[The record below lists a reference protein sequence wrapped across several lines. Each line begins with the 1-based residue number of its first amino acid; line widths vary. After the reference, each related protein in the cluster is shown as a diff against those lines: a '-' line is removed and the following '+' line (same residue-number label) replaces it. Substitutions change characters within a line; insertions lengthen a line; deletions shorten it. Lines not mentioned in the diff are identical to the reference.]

1 MHGTLERHATWDV
14 DDRFVLP
21 APDGLLG
28 KRVRHDS
35 VDETVVYY
43 DTPDHDLR
51 AFGVSLHRHD
61 GDGTAGWRLEI
72 PVSGGHT
79 ELRWPP
85 SDHPPAEAIGLLT
98 GLTAGK
104 GLVDIVKIH
113 TLRERYRR
121 TKPRLE
127 VDDDR
132 VRASVGARLLAWREI
147 DVDAD
152 GRDRS
157 AAKRIG
163 KRLRAAGARPSRYSS
178 KLAHVAPAEPVPAG
192 RAAAAFVDYLNAQ
205 IDQIAAG
212 DIGLRRGRDPIHD
225 TRVAIRR
232 VRSTLRVFAPV
243 LDEAIGD
250 MDGEL
255 RWFAG
260 LLGDVRDCRVQQHR
274 FGDAID
280 GLPDELVLGP
290 VKARIGNDLQAV
302 ELPARAAVRE
312 AMDSERYLAI
322 VAVLRRWRTQPPVAA
337 DVTTAKLRKR
347 VRGAR
352 RKADRRLVTALGS
365 QPQSGQDHLLH
376 RARKAAKR
384 ARYAAELCRPL
395 HQGAKRKTKRYK
407 QIQRVLGNHQ
417 DTVVATEALRK
428 MAIAAG
434 TTPGENGFTYGMLYA
449 RERHIADQCRQEA
462 RQLG

>member
-1 MHGTLERHATWDV
+1 MNGTLERHAAWDV

-21 APDGLLG
+21 APNGLLG

-43 DTPDHDLR
+43 DTPGHDLR
-51 AFGVSLHRHD
+51 AFGVSLRRHD
-61 GDGTAGWRLEI
+61 GDCEAGWRLEI
-72 PVSGGHT
+72 PASDGRN
-79 ELRWPP
+79 ELCWPP
-85 SDHPPAEAIGLLT
+85 SDQSPAEAIGLLT
-98 GLTAGK
+98 GLTGGE
-104 GLVDIVKIH
+104 GLVDIAKIH

-132 VRASVGARLLAWREI
+132 VRASVGAHLLAWREI
-147 DVDAD
+147 EVDAD

-163 KRLRAAGARPSRYSS
+163 KRLRAAGARRSRYSS
-178 KLAHVAPAEPVPAG
+178 KLAHVAPAERIATG
-192 RAAAAFVDYLNAQ
+192 RAAAAFLNYLHAQ
-205 IDQIAAG
+205 LDQIAAG

-232 VRSTLRVFAPV
+232 LRSTLRVFAPV
-243 LDEAIGD
+243 LDESVGD

-280 GLPDELVLGP
+280 GLPDKLVLGP
-290 VKARIGNDLQAV
+290 VKARIGKDLQAV

-322 VAVLRRWRTQPPVAA
+322 MAVLRRWRADAPVAA
-337 DVTTAKLRKR
+337 DITTAKLRKR
-347 VRGAR
+347 LRRAR

-384 ARYAAELCRPL
+384 ARYAAELCQPL
-395 HQGAKRKTKRYK
+395 HPAAKRKIKKYK
-407 QIQRVLGNHQ
+407 HIQRVLGDHQ

-449 RERHIADQCRQEA
+449 RERQIAEQCRREA